1 VLVTTVKVQRDL
13 HKFPIHL
20 QDPMC
25 CDLIHQ
31 PLDDGQIY
39 LKHVISW

>member
-20 QDPMC
+20 GDPTC

-31 PLDDGQIY
+31 PADDGQIY
-39 LKHVISW
+39 LKLVITL